1 MLRTPGVA
9 SNHFINCPLSN
20 GSIISAN
27 RNTIKQILAARW
39 FDRGKPVAAS
49 VGSVA
54 ASLREELLDPTLGR
68 LLSFRTISRM
78 LHALLFVILA
88 FRDFEAGG
96 NAPSS

>member
-20 GSIISAN
+20 DSIVPAN
-27 RNTIKQILAARW
+27 RNTIKQFLAARW

-54 ASLREELLDPTLGR
+54 ASLREELLDPTLR
-68 LLSFRTISRM
+68 P
-78 LHALLFVILA
+78 AAFVPGNKPDVARVA
-88 FRDFEAGG
+88 FRDFGF
-96 NAPSS
+96 S